1 MLIKQVGVDY
11 IMLGVAMHTTIQ
23 TLSKKGYNKTQIAKI
38 LEIDRKTVRRILNE
52 LNEKDQLIK
61 VKSL

>member
-1 MLIKQVGVDY
+1 MCIRDR
-11 IMLGVAMHTTIQ
+11 HTTIQ

-61 VKSL
+61 VKSF